1 MPYPFSRGVFLIGP
15 PIWIPADASPDEL
28 ERWRRELEAILNRL
42 TIEADAAALR
52 ARP

>member
-1 MPYPFSRGVFLIGP
+1 MPYPFSRGTFLMGP
-15 PIWIPADASPDEL
+15 PIWIPPDASADDL
-28 ERWRRELEAILNRL
+28 ERLRRTLEETLNRL

>member
-1 MPYPFSRGVFLIGP
+1 MPYPFSQGIFLIGTPMSVP
-15 PIWIPADASPDEL
+15 PDASPEDL
-28 ERWRRELEAILNRL
+28 ERLRWELEATLNRL

>member
-1 MPYPFSRGVFLIGP
+1 MPYPFTRGLFLIGS
-15 PIWIPADASPDEL
+15 PIAVPTDASADDL
-28 ERWRRELEAILNRL
+28 ERLRGELEATLNRM

>member
-1 MPYPFSRGVFLIGP
+1 MGP
-15 PIWIPADASPDEL
+15 PIWISPDASVDEL
-28 ERWRRELEAILNRL
+28 ERLRGELEERLNRL